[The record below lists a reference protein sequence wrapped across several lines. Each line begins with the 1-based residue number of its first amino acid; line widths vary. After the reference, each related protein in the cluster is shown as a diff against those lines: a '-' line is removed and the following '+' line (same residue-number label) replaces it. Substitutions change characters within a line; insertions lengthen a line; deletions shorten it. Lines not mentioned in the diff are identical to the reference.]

1 MSPLE
6 PSNTTIVDSEKC
18 NIAEARGKDFIIA
31 FINMIEVLKEQI
43 NKSLKEIY
51 LEKMN
56 KTVQYLKV
64 KIQSIKKIQLMEI

>member
-6 PSNTTIVDSEKC
+6 PSNTTIVDSEKY

-51 LEKMN
+51 LGKMN

-64 KIQSIKKIQLMEI
+64 EIQSKKKIQLREI

>member
-18 NIAEARGKDFIIA
+18 NIAEAKGKDFKIA
-31 FINMIEVLKEQI
+31 FINMIEVLKEEI

-51 LEKMN
+51 LERN
-56 KTVQYLKV
+56 
-64 KIQSIKKIQLMEI
+64 E